1 MALPALSG
9 NDMPARRAAPAYRR
23 SACPYAADAS
33 MTRLQSPLSA
43 PADLSSVKHSGVRH
57 GPAPRLPADIKVK
70 RRSAECQSDPRA
82 HSEPA
87 EFLAVRRRFFR
98 PSQLRGENPMQAL
111 WCGAAYYGLARPR
124 RGVPIRAAQST
135 TPVIESAL
143 PWDLIISTAEMRSV
157 PRCAWYEPLESQ
169 G

>member
-70 RRSAECQSDPRA
+70 RRSAGHAAPW
-82 HSEPA
+82 P
-87 EFLAVRRRFFR
+87 
-98 PSQLRGENPMQAL
+98 GEA
-111 WCGAAYYGLARPR
+111 
-124 RGVPIRAAQST
+124 
-135 TPVIESAL
+135 
-143 PWDLIISTAEMRSV
+143 IISCPTPKGLHRVFATELRRAEKPAPASQEFSRLRMRSRIRLAFSTPPFYFDMGRQARRWAV
-157 PRCAWYEPLESQ
+157 PHAAMLDA

>member
-33 MTRLQSPLSA
+33 MTRPQSPLSA

-70 RRSAECQSDPRA
+70 PRRA
-82 HSEPA
+82 HT
-87 EFLAVRRRFFR
+87 
-98 PSQLRGENPMQAL
+98 LRAIHY
-111 WCGAAYYGLARPR
+111 ASYRK
-124 RGVPIRAAQST
+124 RAAMG
-135 TPVIESAL
+135 PNYF
-143 PWDLIISTAEMRSV
+143 DRRNAERTKMRLV
-157 PRCAWYEPLESQ
+157 WAFGETGIRNGPPQPPCI
-169 G
+169 GG